1 MTGID
6 LVESKLKENG
16 YKLTNQ
22 RRAII
27 EVLFENVGH
36 FLSAEEIYTKTRE
49 KFNQTNFSTV
59 YRNLEILEKS
69 GILHKTSIKDGASI
83 YELTCNEHHHHH
95 LICKECG
102 KTEIIDFCPLEQVKS
117 QLNNKDFTLIEHKF
131 ELYGYCKNCGKKK
144 E

>member
-27 EVLFENVGH
+27 EVLFENMGH

-49 KFNQTNFSTV
+49 KFSQTNFSTV

-69 GILHKTSIKDGASI
+69 EILHKTSIKDGASI
-83 YELTCNEHHHHH
+83 YELTCSEHHHHH
-95 LICKECG
+95 IICKECG
-102 KTEIIDFCPLEQVKS
+102 KTEIIDFCPLEQIKS